1 MEPTDKPTAP
11 ISTVC
16 ISSLLRFYIDVDVDG
31 DDDVD
36 GDGDVDGDDGDGT
49 MMMRSLQMMVW

>member
-16 ISSLLRFYIDVDVDG
+16 IFSLLRFYIDVDLDGVD
-31 DDDVD
+31 
-36 GDGDVDGDDGDGT
+36 DVDGDDGDGYG
-49 MMMRSLQMMVW
+49 